1 MELPPPLF
9 LFLQTNKRCNL
20 RCEHCDF
27 WKLDD
32 ADRARYLGAAR
43 RGSAV
48 SYTHLTLPTIYPV

>member
-9 LFLQTNKRCNL
+9 LFIQTNKRCNL

-32 ADRARYLGAAR
+32 ADRARYLGPAR
-43 RGSAV
+43 RHEVLAEFAAMN
-48 SYTHLTLPTIYPV
+48 PRAAW